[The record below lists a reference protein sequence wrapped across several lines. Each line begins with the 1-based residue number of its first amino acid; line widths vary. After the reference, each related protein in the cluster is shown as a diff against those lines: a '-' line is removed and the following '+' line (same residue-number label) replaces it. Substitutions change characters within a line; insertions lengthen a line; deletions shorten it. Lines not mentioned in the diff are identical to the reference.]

1 MPGFWNAVAADSLT
15 AERAAGSGLV
25 PNGTPFP
32 AESGKAGAG
41 LAHPHQRTASGQ
53 GAAQPGDSECT
64 HKHTLAFSFLNISH
78 RSSLPQHHA
87 GHREAQFLLVTAE
100 S

>member
-1 MPGFWNAVAADSLT
+1 MPLLLIHSQQ
-15 AERAAGSGLV
+15 RGLLV
-25 PNGTPFP
+25 LVLSPMGHLSQLSQ
-32 AESGKAGAG
+32 AKLGQAG